1 MGYAGAELE
10 IDFHRHYGLDILDF
24 FRGRYPW
31 QKFLRLVDALPTA
44 SRFRD
49 LVYKDEDLAKYLL
62 AEEQKSDEYNIPG
75 EQELDLSFE
84 DETPIY
90 QSVRTVID
98 LMRQLLY
105 ITAANS
111 KAQPPE
117 PLPRPET
124 ALEKLRQQE
133 TNKTLD
139 EALLA
144 LTGETW

>member
-1 MGYAGAELE
+1 MGYAGTELE

-31 QKFLRLVDALPTA
+31 QKFLRLTDALPVS

-49 LVYKDEDLAKYLL
+49 LVLKDEELAGFLL
-62 AEEQKSDEYNIPG
+62 AEEQKRDEYQIPG
-75 EQELDLSFE
+75 EQEVDLSFE

-90 QSVRTVID
+90 QSVRTIMD

-105 ITAANS
+105 VTAANS
-111 KAQPPE
+111 KATPPE
-117 PLPRPET
+117 PSPRPET
-124 ALEKLRQQE
+124 ALQKLRQQQ

-139 EALLA
+139 SALLA